1 MIVIY
6 GIKENLNPI
15 KSKLSGVLHGC
26 LMQSL
31 GLPEHK
37 RFHRFMPMDRADFIY
52 STEDGRTDAYTVI
65 EINLMEGRSKETIKS
80 LIQTIFSEFERQLGI
95 SSTDVEIIVHQQPA
109 HCWGFRGMTGDE
121 AKDLAYKINVQ
132 ERCG

>member
-15 KSKLSGVLHGC
+15 KSRMSTVIHTC
-26 LMQSL
+26 LMSAL

-37 RFHRFMPMDRADFIY
+37 RFHRFIPMDKEDFFY
-52 STEDGRTDAYTVI
+52 SCEDGRTDAYTVL
-65 EINLMEGRSKETIKS
+65 EINLMEGRKKETIKA
-80 LIQTIFSEFERQLGI
+80 LTKALFREFAEQLGI
-95 SSTDVEIIVHQQPA
+95 SPADVEIIIHEQPS

-121 AKDLAYKINVQ
+121 AKDLAYQINV
-132 ERCG
+132 